1 MIKKM
6 MWILVSCL
14 MVLSLILASCGT
26 TETTG
31 GAEEDEGDDK
41 VIITE
46 TETGGTKTEEKEET
60 PVSSN
65 EPQYGGTLSVVL
77 GGDIMG
83 FDEGTTPDYWDVAG
97 HLTHDELL
105 EGDWAQGPAGTGKF
119 TWATNDVYR
128 WDSKSGALAES
139 FEIIAP
145 GDMIFHIRQGV
156 NYGLNSNSEA
166 SRLVGG
172 RQMTGD
178 DVYWNIDRWLNIE
191 GSQVARSARDMANAI
206 VVTQLD
212 DWTIQITVPTDQAI
226 YLASY
231 LVDWCSVI
239 PPEIV
244 STYGNMNEWQ
254 NSVGT
259 GPYFITDYV
268 RSSAVTFERNPSYW
282 QTDPVGP
289 GMGNQLPYAENVKY
303 LILAD
308 ASTREAAVR
317 TGQIDVYFG
326 VTVDAL
332 ENLTGTAKDLVIKQG
347 IPAASSS
354 IGMRTD
360 KAELPFSKKEV
371 RQALMMAIDYD
382 TIIEEYYYGEAQL
395 PSFPIVPEPELM
407 DAYLSLG
414 EAPEIVKE
422 LFSYN
427 PEKAKQLLSASGYP
441 GGFKTSIICTN
452 PMVDYLSI
460 IKDMWAQI
468 GVELEIVTEEI
479 GAYNSRWASRN
490 YDEMFYTLWPSSGT
504 YVRMLA
510 LTGTGVGQNL
520 SFINDPKVNE
530 TKSKML
536 EAFAAGDQAE
546 VDSLFK
552 NLMPYVLEQAWC
564 VQSPIPY
571 TYAVWWPWIK
581 GYSGEYS
588 PGICNEFR
596 WAKYIWV
603 DQKLKREMGY

>member
-1 MIKKM
+1 MSKK
-6 MWILVSCL
+6 WLWVVISCL
-14 MVLSLILASCGT
+14 MVFSLVLASCSTTT
-26 TETTG
+26 TETKT
-31 GAEEDEGDDK
+31 EEDNNGK
-41 VIITE
+41 VIVTE
-46 TETGGTKTEEKEET
+46 TETGGTKTEEKEEI
-60 PVSSN
+60 PASSN

-77 GGDIMG
+77 NGDIMG

-145 GDMIFHIRQGV
+145 GDMIFHIRKGV
-156 NYGLNSNSEA
+156 NYGLNPDSEA
-166 SRLVGG
+166 SRMVGG
-172 RQMTGD
+172 RQMTGE
-178 DVYWNIDRWLNIE
+178 DVYWNIDRWLTIE
-191 GSQVARSARDMANAI
+191 GSQVARSAREMANAI
-206 VVTQLD
+206 EVTQLD

-239 PPEIV
+239 PPEVV

-268 RSSAVTFERNPSYW
+268 RSSVVTFKRNPSYW
-282 QTDPVGP
+282 QTDPIGS
-289 GMGNQLPYAENVKY
+289 GMGNQLPYAENIKY

-332 ENLTGTAKDLVIKQG
+332 ENLTGTAKDLVIKKYM
-347 IPAASSS
+347 PAATPS

-360 KAELPFSKKEV
+360 LAELPFSKKEV
-371 RQALMMAIDYD
+371 RQALTMAIDYD
-382 TIIEEYYYGEAQL
+382 TITEELYYGDAQL
-395 PSFPIVPEPELM
+395 PSFPITPEPDLKE
-407 DAYLSLG
+407 AYLTLD
-414 EAPEIVKE
+414 EAPQAVKD
-422 LFSYN
+422 LYTYN
-427 PEKAKQLLSASGYP
+427 PTKAKQLLTEAGYP
-441 GGFKTSIICTN
+441 NGFQTTIICTN
-452 PMVDYLSI
+452 PSVDYLSI

-468 GVELEIVTEEI
+468 GVDLQIVTEET
-479 GAYNSRWASRN
+479 GAYNGRWATRN

-520 SFINDPKVNE
+520 SFVNDAKVTE

-552 NLMPYVLEQAWC
+552 NLLPYVLEQAWC
-564 VQSPIPY
+564 VPSPAASQ
-571 TYAVWWPWIK
+571 YAVWWPWIK
-581 GYSGEYS
+581 GYNGEYS

-596 WAKYIWV
+596 WAKYVWI
-603 DQKLKREMGY
+603 DTDLKSSMGY

>member
-1 MIKKM
+1 MMKKLV
-6 MWILVSCL
+6 WLVVSCL
-14 MVLSLILASCGT
+14 MVLSLILASCSTTT
-26 TETTG
+26 TETKT
-31 GAEEDEGDDK
+31 EEDDGK
-41 VIITE
+41 VVITE
-46 TETGGTKTEEKEET
+46 TETGGTQTEEKEET

-65 EPQYGGTLSVVL
+65 EPLYGGTLSVVL

-145 GDMIFHIRQGV
+145 GDMVFHIRQDV
-156 NYGLNSNSEA
+156 NYGMNPDSEA
-166 SRLVGG
+166 SRMVGG

-191 GSQVARSARDMANAI
+191 GSQVARSARDMANSI

-212 DWTIQITVPTDQAI
+212 AWTIQITVPTDQAI

-244 STYGNMNEWQ
+244 DTYGNMNEWQ

-268 RSSAVTFERNPSYW
+268 RSSVVTFKRNPSYW

-289 GMGNQLPYAENVKY
+289 GMGNRLPYTENVKY

-382 TIIEEYYYGEAQL
+382 TIIEEFYYGEAQL

-407 DAYLSLG
+407 DAYLTLD
-414 EAPEIVKE
+414 EAPETVKE

-427 PEKAKQLLSASGYP
+427 PEKAKQLLSAAGYP
-441 GGFKTSIICTN
+441 NGFKTSIICTN

-460 IKDMWAQI
+460 IKDMWTQI
-468 GVELEIVTEEI
+468 DVDLEIITEEI
-479 GAYNSRWASRN
+479 GAYNGRWASRN

-520 SFINDPKVNE
+520 SFINDSKVTE
-530 TKSKML
+530 TKAKML

-564 VQSPIPY
+564 IQSPIPY

-596 WAKYIWV
+596 WAKYVWI
-603 DQKLKREMGY
+603 DQELKRSMGY

>member
-1 MIKKM
+1 MMKKLV
-6 MWILVSCL
+6 WLVVSCL
-14 MVLSLILASCGT
+14 IVLSLILASCSTTT
-26 TETTG
+26 TETKT
-31 GAEEDEGDDK
+31 EEDDGK
-41 VIITE
+41 VVITE
-46 TETGGTKTEEKEET
+46 TETGGTQTEEKEET

-65 EPQYGGTLSVVL
+65 EPLYGGTLSVVL

-145 GDMIFHIRQGV
+145 GDMVFHIRQDV
-156 NYGLNSNSEA
+156 NYGMNPDSEA
-166 SRLVGG
+166 SRMVGG

-191 GSQVARSARDMANAI
+191 GSQVARSARDMANSI

-212 DWTIQITVPTDQAI
+212 AWTIQITVPTDQAI

-244 STYGNMNEWQ
+244 DTYGNMNEWQ

-268 RSSAVTFERNPSYW
+268 RSSVVTFKRNPSYW

-289 GMGNQLPYAENVKY
+289 GMGNRLPYTENVKY

-382 TIIEEYYYGEAQL
+382 TIIEEFYYGEAQL

-407 DAYLSLG
+407 DAYLTLD
-414 EAPEIVKE
+414 EAPETVKE

-427 PEKAKQLLSASGYP
+427 PEKAKQLLSAAGYP
-441 GGFKTSIICTN
+441 NGFKTSIICTN

-460 IKDMWAQI
+460 IKDMWTQI
-468 GVELEIVTEEI
+468 DVDLEIITEEI
-479 GAYNSRWASRN
+479 GAYNGRWASRN

-520 SFINDPKVNE
+520 SFINDSKVTE
-530 TKSKML
+530 TKAKML

-564 VQSPIPY
+564 IQSPIPY

-596 WAKYIWV
+596 WAKYVWI
-603 DQKLKREMGY
+603 DQELKRSMGY

>member
-1 MIKKM
+1 MVKK
-6 MWILVSCL
+6 WLVVVSCL
-14 MVLSLILASCGT
+14 MVFTLILVSCSSTT
-26 TETTG
+26 TETIT
-31 GAEEDEGDDK
+31 EEEENGE

-46 TETGGTKTEEKEET
+46 TETGGTETEEVEET
-60 PVSSN
+60 PTSSN
-65 EPQYGGTLSVVL
+65 EPLYGGTLSVVL
-77 GGDIMG
+77 NGDIMG
-83 FDEGTTPDYWDVAG
+83 FDELTTPDYWDVAG
-97 HLTHDELL
+97 HLTCDELL
-105 EGDWAQGPAGTGKF
+105 EGDWASGPAGKGEF
-119 TWATNDVYR
+119 SWATNDVYR

-156 NYGLNSNSEA
+156 NYGLNPNSEA
-166 SRLVGG
+166 SKLVAG

-178 DVYWNIDRWLNIE
+178 DVYWNITRWIYGE
-191 GSQVARSARDMANAI
+191 GSQVARSARTMVDTI
-206 VVTQLD
+206 DITQLD

-231 LVDWCSVI
+231 LVDWCSVY
-239 PPEIV
+239 PPEVIE
-244 STYGNMNEWQ
+244 TYGDMNDWE
-254 NSVGT
+254 NNVGT

-268 RSSAVTFERNPSYW
+268 RSSVVTFKRNLNYW

-347 IPAASSS
+347 IPAAGIS

-371 RQALMMAIDYD
+371 RQALMMAIDYN
-382 TIIEEYYYGEAQL
+382 TIIEDYYNGEAEL
-395 PSFPIVPEPELM
+395 PAFPITPEPELM
-407 DAYLSLG
+407 GTYLTLE
-414 EAPEIVKE
+414 EAPEVVRE

-427 PEKAKQLLSASGYP
+427 PEKAKQLLSAAGYP
-441 GGFKTSIICTN
+441 DGFKTSIICTN

-468 GVELEIVTEEI
+468 NVDLEIVTEEI
-479 GAYNSRWASRN
+479 GAYNGRWASRN
-490 YDEMFYTLWPSSGT
+490 YDEMFNTLWPSSGT

-520 SFINDPKVNE
+520 SFVNDPKVNE

-536 EAFAAGDQAE
+536 DAFAAGDQAT

-552 NLMPYVLEQAWC
+552 NLLPYVLEQAWC
-564 VQSPIPY
+564 IQSPVPY

-581 GYSGEYS
+581 GYNGEYS

-596 WAKYIWV
+596 WAKYIWI
-603 DQKLKREMGY
+603 DQDLKKSMGY